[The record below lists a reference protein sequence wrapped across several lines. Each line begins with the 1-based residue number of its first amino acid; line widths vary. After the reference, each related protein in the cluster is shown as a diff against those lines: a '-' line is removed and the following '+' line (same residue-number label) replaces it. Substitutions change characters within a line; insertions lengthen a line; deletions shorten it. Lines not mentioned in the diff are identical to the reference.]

1 MKTLIMLLYWPVV
14 ATLIALL
21 SVWLFRRGV
30 RRGWI
35 LLEYAVC
42 LFVALICLPRLA
54 FHLHIHGAVVRAD
67 FLNVDGWREDIL
79 MALLWMISYLLFGL
93 LQIKLAP
100 GLLRKKMK
108 KAVSAPQVG
117 GE

>member
-79 MALLWMISYLLFGL
+79 MALLWMISYLLFYF
-93 LQIKLAP
+93 LQDKLAP
-100 GLLRKKMK
+100 GLWPK
-108 KAVSAPQVG
+108 KAEKTAPPS